1 MVQLTL
7 HLVSGAAEA
16 GVTGVA
22 RNTQYLAAFFH
33 KLSGEKKIFEIGQNL
48 TKLEEK
54 SLKSEVILRTKQTN
68 NAIKQGCVKVM
79 LYL

>member
-1 MVQLTL
+1 M
-7 HLVSGAAEA
+7 AEA

-33 KLSGEKKIFEIGQNL
+33 KLSGKKKIFEIGQNL

-54 SLKSEVILRTKQTN
+54 SVKSDVILRTKQTN
-68 NAIKQGCVKVM
+68 FAAEHSGHT
-79 LYL
+79 Y